1 MKTTDNKSNPEYREI
16 IDEQVYPIV
25 STATAKT
32 AYVLTNF
39 TDQQLWD
46 ELKAR
51 NYSILNNKLCKITYL
66 K

>member
-1 MKTTDNKSNPEYREI
+1 MKTADNKSNPEYREI
-16 IDEQVYPIV
+16 TDEQVYPIV
-25 STATAKT
+25 STETAKT

-66 K
+66 Q

>member
-1 MKTTDNKSNPEYREI
+1 MKTTNNKSSAEYEELT
-16 IDEQVYPIV
+16 DEPFYPIA
-25 STATAKT
+25 SATKANI
-32 AYVLTNF
+32 ALVLTNL

-66 K
+66 Q